1 MTVGR
6 ISICL
11 TCKQISH
18 NIYHS
23 TRDFRLVKKKINA
36 KTIHAREPHPIRI
49 IYLIISPMETTG
61 KKLYT
66 AKPSP

>member
-11 TCKQISH
+11 TCEQISH

-23 TRDFRLVKKKINA
+23 TRDFRLVKKNNA
-36 KTIHAREPHPIRI
+36 KTNHAREPYPIRI
-49 IYLIISPMETTG
+49 IYLISPMETTG